1 MHGRHQLVIRQQP
14 LAARACGFGER
25 DRRVIDPPP
34 ILQLLLT
41 DFDPNS
47 TSDATELRNIFT
59 VHASL
64 LSATENDKDKTST
77 SFNDV
82 TLMHEPYRKQSRRL
96 MGTLVASPFIC
107 PDPEPE
113 KNPTFHLSAHA
124 GPATTTPQLSSISQL
139 VAAQTSAPTM
149 SFTPSPTIIT
159 TTDPSIP
166 QSPSTFFLF
175 PDLSCRT
182 PGHYRLFFRL
192 VRITTD
198 LTSTPG
204 VSTPFIAESTS
215 DIFEVFAAKDFPGM
229 RTSTKLTAGL
239 KKAGAGIGLKKGA
252 SGKGGKED
260 DSDEKADGEERGA
273 AEDKGQRQKRRP
285 AKRWLYETD
294 GFVYGRT

>member
-1 MHGRHQLVIRQQP
+1 MHGRHHLLIRQQP
-14 LAARACGFGER
+14 IAARACGFGER

-34 ILQLLLT
+34 ILQLLLK

-47 TSDATELRNIFT
+47 ASDTTELRNIFV
-59 VHASL
+59 VHAGL
-64 LSATENDKDKTST
+64 LSANNNDKDNTSN
-77 SFNDV
+77 SSNDV
-82 TLMHEPYRKQSRRL
+82 TLMHEPYHRPSRRL
-96 MGTLVASPFIC
+96 MGTLVASPFVC

-113 KNPTFHLSAHA
+113 RVPTFHLAGHA
-124 GPATTTPQLSSISQL
+124 ASTQSTISQPNSISEL
-139 VAAQTSAPTM
+139 ISAQTSAPTI
-149 SFTPSPTIIT
+149 SSTPSPTTTT
-159 TTDPSIP
+159 TTDPSLP
-166 QSPSTFFLF
+166 QPPSTFFLF

-215 DIFEVFAAKDFPGM
+215 DVFEVFAAKDFPGM

-260 DSDEKADGEERGA
+260 ESDEEAGGEEEAA
-273 AEDKGQRQKRRP
+273 AEDEGQGQRRRLARKGKKR
-285 AKRWLYETD
+285 KEL
-294 GFVYGRT
+294 G